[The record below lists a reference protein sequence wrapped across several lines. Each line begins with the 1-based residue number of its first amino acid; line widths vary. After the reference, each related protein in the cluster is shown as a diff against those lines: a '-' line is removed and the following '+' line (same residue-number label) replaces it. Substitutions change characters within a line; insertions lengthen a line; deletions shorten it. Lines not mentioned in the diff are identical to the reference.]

1 MLKKL
6 RAKFIAFNM
15 LIVAAMLLVIFSL
28 VFYFTK
34 SSLEQESVRMMKE
47 LAQNPFQLGILN
59 DEPEQVR
66 LPYFILQI
74 GLGGDIV
81 ATGGGYFD
89 LSDEQF
95 LQKVLNTAF
104 YAPEDVGVLKD
115 CNLRYYR
122 QAGLL
127 SQTIVF
133 ADMSSEAR
141 TLEALL
147 RLCIFI
153 GLLSLGLFWLVSLF
167 LARWA
172 VKPVERAWEQ
182 QRQFVA
188 DASHELK
195 TPLTVILTN
204 AELLQAPDCDEEKRR
219 GFSDNILAMSR
230 QMRSLVEGLLE
241 LARGDRAA
249 DKTHLA
255 PLDFSA
261 LAAETLLPF
270 EPLFFEKGL
279 TLQSRMEPGLTL
291 RGDGEKLRRLLEI
304 LLDNAQKY
312 SEAPGLVHVELRR
325 QGNSAL
331 LTVANSG
338 TPLSAREQKDIFKRF
353 YRADKARQREGG
365 YGLGLSIAENIV
377 RAHGGRIWAESA
389 DGFNRFRVSLPLR

>member
-95 LQKVLNTAF
+95 LQKVLNAAF
-104 YAPEDVGVLKD
+104 YAPEDVGVLED

-133 ADMSSEAR
+133 ADMSSEER

-147 RLCIFI
+147 HLCIFI

-255 PLDFSA
+255 PLDFSV

-279 TLQSRMEPGLTL
+279 TLQSRMEPGLAL

-389 DGFNRFRVSLPLR
+389 DGFNRFRVQLPLG

>member
-95 LQKVLNTAF
+95 LQNVLNTAF

-115 CNLRYYR
+115 YDLRYYR

-133 ADMSSEAR
+133 ADMSSEER

-255 PLDFSA
+255 PLDLSA

-270 EPLFFEKGL
+270 EPLFFEKGMA
-279 TLQSRMEPGLTL
+279 LQSRMEPGLAL

-312 SEAPGLVHVELRR
+312 GEAPGLVHVELRR

-338 TPLSAREQKDIFKRF
+338 APLSAREQKDIFKRF

-389 DGFNRFRVSLPLR
+389 DGFNRFRVQLPLG